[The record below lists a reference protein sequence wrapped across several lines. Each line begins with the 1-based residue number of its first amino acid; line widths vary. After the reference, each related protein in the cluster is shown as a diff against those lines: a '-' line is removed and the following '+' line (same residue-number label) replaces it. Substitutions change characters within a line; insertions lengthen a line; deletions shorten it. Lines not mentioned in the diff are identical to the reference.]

1 MIISITAIR
10 KITGLWNK
18 NRIIPASQPQQM
30 TTSPAKHHP
39 GSPAKAA
46 ASRKGTEKTD
56 NALIVSGIICAK
68 NRISKSTLSNNI
80 VHTLYFISIVFI
92 ESIKI
97 R

>member
-10 KITGLWNK
+10 KITGLWDK
-18 NRIIPASQPQQM
+18 NRIIPTSQPQQM

-68 NRISKSTLSNNI
+68 NRISNI
-80 VHTLYFISIVFI
+80 IFKRNTHHIAYVTIFFI
-92 ESIKI
+92 
-97 R
+97 